1 MGGGNDGMSEEEIAK
16 RDKQRQYWDLKDFED
31 QTGPGAD

>member
-16 RDKQRQYWDLKDFED
+16 RDK
-31 QTGPGAD
+31 